1 MNNIFKSVEENK
13 KSYQKIMKQIQD
25 LILEGHLKKGDKL
38 PPERQLAETLGVG
51 RPTLK
56 QSLSALEALGIIESK
71 HGGGNYVSSD
81 MSNVFNP
88 FTLKYYLTEGK
99 QNDITEFRYIL
110 EVQLAKLAALKATED
125 DIKKLDEIVSKMESV
140 KSSDERLI
148 LNFKFHLELASINEN
163 TLIKSVYESI
173 IDLVLLQTS
182 ITDGVH
188 FYESHKEIVDAIKS
202 GDSKLAGELMSKH
215 FEVKFPNYEYYDK
228 L

>member
-1 MNNIFKSVEENK
+1 
-13 KSYQKIMKQIQD
+13 MKQIQD

>member
-1 MNNIFKSVEENK
+1 MFKTVEENK
-13 KSYQKIMKQIQD
+13 KSYQKIMKQIQN
-25 LILEGHLKKGDKL
+25 LILTGELKKGDKL

-56 QSLSALEALGIIESK
+56 QSLSALEALGIIESR
-71 HGGGNYVSSD
+71 HGGGNYVSND

-88 FTLKYYLTEGK
+88 FTLQYYLTEGK
-99 QNDITEFRYIL
+99 QSDITEFRYIL
-110 EVQLAKLAALKATED
+110 EVQLAKLAALKATEED
-125 DIKKLDEIVSKMESV
+125 VKKLEDIVKKMKSV
-140 KSSDERLI
+140 KSSEERLE

-163 TLIKSVYESI
+163 TLIKSVYEGI
-173 IDLVLLQTS
+173 IDLVILQTS

-188 FYESHKEIVDAIKS
+188 FYESHKEIVNAIKS

-215 FEVKFPNYEYYDK
+215 FVVKFPNYEYYDK

>member
-1 MNNIFKSVEENK
+1 MFKTVEENK
-13 KSYQKIMKQIQD
+13 KSYQKIMKQIQN
-25 LILEGHLKKGDKL
+25 LILTGELKKGDKL

-56 QSLSALEALGIIESK
+56 QSLSALEALGIIESR

-88 FTLKYYLTEGK
+88 FTLQYYLTEGK
-99 QNDITEFRYIL
+99 QSDITEFRYIL
-110 EVQLAKLAALKATED
+110 EVQLAKLAALKATQED
-125 DIKKLDEIVSKMESV
+125 VKNLEDIVKKMKSV
-140 KSSDERLI
+140 KSSKERLE

-163 TLIKSVYESI
+163 TLIKSVYEGI
-173 IDLVLLQTS
+173 IDLVILQTS

-188 FYESHKEIVDAIKS
+188 FYESHKEIVNAIKS
-202 GDSKLAGELMSKH
+202 GDSKLAGDLMSKH